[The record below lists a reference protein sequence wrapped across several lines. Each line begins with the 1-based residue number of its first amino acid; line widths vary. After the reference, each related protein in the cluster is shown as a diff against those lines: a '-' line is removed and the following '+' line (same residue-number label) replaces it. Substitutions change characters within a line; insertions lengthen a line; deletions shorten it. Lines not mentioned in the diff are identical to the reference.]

1 MGLVE
6 IKRRSLVNEVSEQLA
21 KAIRSGV
28 DWEGGVLPSERQLAA
43 QFGVSRPVVREAT
56 KLLEFQGLVE
66 IRQGLG
72 IRIVDRLY
80 APLSAATRLLLPD
93 DTERLRQSL
102 DVRMVLEPAIAR
114 RAAERVNQDD
124 IARLHE
130 RQQVLE
136 QASSLEEAMEA
147 DIAFHGELA
156 RVSGNEIFGIMLDSI
171 ADLGRESRRATM
183 SQVGFDRAIRQHA
196 VVLSALEAKDA
207 DAAENAMQVHIQSA
221 ISDLL
226 AHFEAGN
233 GQAS

>member
-207 DAAENAMQVHIQSA
+207 EAAENAMQVHIQSA